1 MITGAGGEEYVS
13 PYNQHVHNQ
22 VYIYF
27 GMVMNL
33 GRARGQSVSVPMG
46 SQAVEFRGGANGPQ
60 TISHCRTFIPK
71 RTGLRPGW
79 RW

>member
-1 MITGAGGEEYVS
+1 MITGVGGEGYVS

-46 SQAVEFRGGANGPQ
+46 SQAVEFRGGGGLMVPRPLA
-60 TISHCRTFIPK
+60 TVARSFPK
-71 RTGLRPGW
+71 ELG
-79 RW
+79 